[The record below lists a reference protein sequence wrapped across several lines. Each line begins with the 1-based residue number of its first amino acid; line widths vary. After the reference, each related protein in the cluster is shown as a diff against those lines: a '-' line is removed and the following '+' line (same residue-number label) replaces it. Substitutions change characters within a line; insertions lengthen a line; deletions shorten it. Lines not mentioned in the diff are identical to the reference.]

1 MPDRPK
7 KTQLPA
13 DEVREFRKALEAAF
27 KTRDDYQPPRTWSAA
42 KWGVYAFY
50 DYDGEGPFARSVT
63 VQLIGYEVVTTTF
76 VKTPLD
82 HPTKDPA

>member
-1 MPDRPK
+1 MSAR
-7 KTQLPA
+7 T
-13 DEVREFRKALEAAF
+13 FRIVWVAIFAVSLDPEIR
-27 KTRDDYQPPRTWSAA
+27 RDDGYP
-42 KWGVYAFY
+42 
-50 DYDGEGPFARSVT
+50 GPFARSVT

>member
-1 MPDRPK
+1 MKRTYTVTIDVEPGVGTLEEMDRIFEQYI
-7 KTQLPA
+7 T
-13 DEVREFRKALEAAF
+13 DREFPFMADYSLDPEI
-27 KTRDDYQPPRTWSAA
+27 DDGYP
-42 KWGVYAFY
+42 
-50 DYDGEGPFARSVT
+50 GPFARSVT

>member
-1 MPDRPK
+1 MKRTYTVTIDVEPGVGTLEEMDRTYEQYITDPEFPCMAHYS
-7 KTQLPA
+7 LPPA
-13 DEVREFRKALEAAF
+13 TRRAAG
-27 KTRDDYQPPRTWSAA
+27 YP
-42 KWGVYAFY
+42 
-50 DYDGEGPFARSVT
+50 GPFARSVT